1 MKKLLLA
8 FISSLSLTL
17 LSGCN
22 IFKKKSSKESEPGFI
37 GGDLIF
43 SEFYIG
49 ENYNDRAIELTN
61 VGTKELN
68 LGEYKINL
76 YADGGG
82 DNPKPES
89 SCIDFLNGPLGPG
102 NTYIIA
108 FDEAS
113 EEIKSKANLITFR
126 LVNDGTIPMTIV
138 NYDDKII
145 DYLGYP
151 GYFYDFASHS
161 DVVRKKDAL
170 KASEYSPYDWIH
182 YPNSNLDN
190 LGNLDCPNNDE
201 LFKGP
206 KLTQEDFAKP
216 YVKDGNGG
224 GGAIEVSLVS
234 TIDGDTTRF
243 NFGNSLSAYDIS
255 GTESV
260 RYYGINTPELAH
272 NDNPADSYGPEAR
285 DFTNGL
291 IKKAKHFV
299 VQSVEGYSLRET
311 YGRMLG
317 YVWASE
323 KDDPKPEDYYL
334 LNHRIVQNGYARI
347 GYIDRGGY
355 NDYML
360 YNNISYVEYL
370 YDAQQYAILNKLH
383 IYEEG
388 L

>member
-1 MKKLLLA
+1 M
-8 FISSLSLTL
+8 
-17 LSGCN
+17 
-22 IFKKKSSKESEPGFI
+22 
-37 GGDLIF
+37 F

-61 VGTKELN
+61 VGTETLN
-68 LGEYKINL
+68 LNDYKINL

-113 EEIKSKANLITFR
+113 EEIKSKANLITFK

-138 NYDDKII
+138 NYDDEII

-151 GYFYDFASHS
+151 GYFYDFAGYS
-161 DVVRKKDAL
+161 DVVRKKNAF
-170 KASEYSPYDWIH
+170 KGSTYSPYDWIH
-182 YPNSNLDN
+182 FPNTCLDN
-190 LGNLDCPNNDE
+190 LGNTDCPDNDE

-206 KLTQEDFAKP
+206 KLTQEDFEKP
-216 YVKDGNGG
+216 YVKNGNGG

-243 NFGNSLSAYDIS
+243 GFPSSLSTYGINS
-255 GTESV
+255 TESM
-260 RYYGINTPELAH
+260 RYYGINTPEIAH
-272 NDNPADSYGPEAR
+272 GDNPADPYGPEAR
-285 DFTNGL
+285 DFTNSIL
-291 IKKAKHFV
+291 KKSKHFV

-311 YGRMLG
+311 YDRMLG
-317 YVWASE
+317 YVWVSDKNNPE
-323 KDDPKPEDYYL
+323 PEDYVL
-334 LNHRIVQNGYARI
+334 LNHYIVQNGYARI
-347 GYIDRGGY
+347 GHVNRGGY